1 MRFIVGTFLWDIG
14 ADRTDALV
22 IVCSERVW
30 KSRAAGAN
38 SQTSS
43 QTWQMSFF
51 ISVSASL
58 IYGLPVI
65 APNVSSLNPLR

>member
-22 IVCSERVW
+22 IVCSECVW
-30 KSRAAGAN
+30 KCRAAGAVPN
-38 SQTSS
+38 KLSDLANV
-43 QTWQMSFF
+43 FF